1 MAKIKKI
8 VVDRN
13 LCIGAAS
20 CVLSADT
27 VFELDAENK
36 AVIKFKGGGKN
47 SGPAEK
53 TALEDNAVADDT
65 LLTAAQSCPTRAIFL
80 YDEEDKQVY
89 PS

>member
-1 MAKIKKI
+1 MTKIKKI

-36 AVIKFKGGGKN
+36 AVIKLKGGMK
-47 SGPAEK
+47 SAAPAEK
-53 TALEDNAVADDT
+53 SALEDDAVSDDT
-65 LLTAAQSCPTRAIFL
+65 ILTAAQSCPTRAIFL
-80 YDEEDKQVY
+80 YDEDGKQVY

>member
-1 MAKIKKI
+1 MAKITKI
-8 VVDRN
+8 AVDRN

-36 AVIKFKGGGKN
+36 AIIKLKGGVK
-47 SGPAEK
+47 SQDPAEK
-53 TALEDNAVADDT
+53 TALEDDAVADDT

-89 PS
+89 P